1 MSSIHKHGELN
12 CSHPAEVDQGPEGRA
27 DRASCIENIVDEDDV
42 LVVDVRGYFGP
53 SNHGLRRNF
62 GQVVPIKIDVEHPHL
77 RRLSGPVADVLRHPL
92 GHRDAPALNAQQHHV
107 TPCICRHDL
116 IGQMFQRATHFTRRH
131 ELIAQLQCHGRR
143 DYMLNSVSP
152 MSQAPDLTAEFAGI
166 RLKNPVIAA
175 SGTFGYGEEF
185 KRFVDLNRIGAVVVK
200 GTSARAMAGN
210 QPPRLFPTASGMINS
225 IGLENVGVD
234 AFVRDKMPALREVG
248 CSVFVNVFGFAE
260 EEYAEVIDKLNE
272 CEGITAY
279 ELNISCPNTKH
290 GGMTFGT
297 NAQLTHSLTKML
309 KARSRRPLIVKM
321 SPNVTDIAELAR
333 AAEDAG
339 ADALTVANTY
349 LAMAIDTDTFMPRI
363 HTVTG
368 GLSGPAIKPI
378 TLRLVY
384 QCVRAVKIPVIGLGG
399 IFSAEDAVEYLL
411 AGACAVQIGTANFQD
426 PRAPVRILDGLEKFM
441 AKRAMASLKD
451 VIGKMKS

>member
-1 MSSIHKHGELN
+1 
-12 CSHPAEVDQGPEGRA
+12 
-27 DRASCIENIVDEDDV
+27 
-42 LVVDVRGYFGP
+42 
-53 SNHGLRRNF
+53 
-62 GQVVPIKIDVEHPHL
+62 
-77 RRLSGPVADVLRHPL
+77 
-92 GHRDAPALNAQQHHV
+92 
-107 TPCICRHDL
+107 
-116 IGQMFQRATHFTRRH
+116 
-131 ELIAQLQCHGRR
+131 
-143 DYMLNSVSP
+143 

-185 KRFVDLNRIGAVVVK
+185 KRFVDLKRIGAVVVK
-200 GTSARAMAGN
+200 GTSAKPIAGN

-234 AFVRDKMPALREVG
+234 AFIRDKMPALRESG

-260 EEYAEVIDKLNE
+260 DEYAEVVDKLNA

-290 GGMTFGT
+290 GGMMFGT
-297 NAQLTHSLTKML
+297 NPQLTHSLTKTL
-309 KARSRRPLIVKM
+309 KERSKRPLIVKM
-321 SPNVTDIAELAR
+321 SPNVTDVSELAR
-333 AAEDAG
+333 AAADGG

-349 LAMAIDTDTFMPRI
+349 LAMAIDTETFLPRI

-384 QCVRAVKIPVIGLGG
+384 QCARAVRIPVIGLGG
-399 IFSAEDAVEYLL
+399 IYTAEDAVEYFL

-426 PRAPVRILDGLEKFM
+426 PRAPLRVLDGLEKFM
-441 AKRAMASLKD
+441 VRRGFGSLKD
-451 VIGKMKS
+451 LIGKMKT